1 MAATHTL
8 STFRYEASS
17 NTFIKKSVE
26 RALRP
31 NEIKIQVT
39 HSGVC
44 YTDVH
49 AKDKACGLGHEGV
62 GVVATIG
69 DNVTSMKLGDR
80 VGWGWLRSS
89 CGNCSVCVDGYRQ
102 YCAQASGFAF
112 CDHEQGAFADFHI
125 IDADFAYHIPPEIPS
140 WQAGVFMCAGA
151 STYEALDAA
160 GTKPHHRIGV
170 VGLGGLGHMAVLFAK
185 AMGCVVTVFSGSF
198 GRAESKA
205 EDAFKLGADELRT
218 LSDIDTTLRPG
229 RSEYLSAG
237 GNETQSV
244 SLVDVLLVCC
254 NETPDLEKILPF
266 LARRATI
273 VLMSIQQKP
282 LVVPYMPFILPGH
295 KIVASTEASRQNH
308 LAMIQFAARHKISP
322 WVERFPM
329 TEDGLKSAFERLE
342 NGEMR
347 FRGVLEVPGA

>member
-8 STFRYEASS
+8 STFRYEASLD
-17 NTFIKKSVE
+17 TFIKKTVE

-62 GVVATIG
+62 GVVTTIG

-80 VGWGWLRSS
+80 VGWGS
-89 CGNCSVCVDGYRQ
+89 
-102 YCAQASGFAF
+102 
-112 CDHEQGAFADFHI
+112 GAFADFHI

-151 STYEALDAA
+151 STFEALDAA

-295 KIVASTEASRQNH
+295 KIVALTEASRQNH

>member
-1 MAATHTL
+1 MATHTL
-8 STFRYEASS
+8 TTFRYEADS
-17 NTFIKKSVE
+17 NTFFKKTAE
-26 RALRP
+26 RVLSS
-31 NEIKIQVT
+31 NEIKIKVT
-39 HSGVC
+39 HSGIC

-62 GVVATIG
+62 GLVTDVG

-80 VGWGWLRSS
+80 VGWG
-89 CGNCSVCVDGYRQ
+89 CSVCVDGYRQ

-125 IDADFAYHIPPEIPS
+125 INAEFAYHVPPEIPS

-160 GTKPHHRIGV
+160 GTKPHHRVGV

-185 AMGCVVTVFSGSF
+185 AMGCAVTVFSGSS
-198 GRAESKA
+198 GKVESKA
-205 EDAFKLGADELRT
+205 KDAFKLGADELRM
-218 LSDIDTTLRPG
+218 LSDIDTSLRPDRPG
-229 RSEYLSAG
+229 SLLANG
-237 GNETQSV
+237 KETQPASPT
-244 SLVDVLLVCC
+244 DVLLICA

-295 KIVASTEASRQNH
+295 KIIASTEASRQNH
-308 LAMIQFAARHKISP
+308 LAMIQFAARHNISP

-347 FRGVLEVPGA
+347 FRGVLEVPDA